1 MINNETLDTMMN
13 VGGGIA
19 NLLIILLI
27 VCAVFFGIILI
38 FMIIWALASW
48 YFAMRRG
55 IQERKDAIDERI
67 RQLEQENSEFTST
80 LQYFRDL
87 NLKIDVLMERTSF
100 FQENLTKL
108 LIEGNQVRYVEMPKE
123 ESEIQILNVDEGK
136 EKTNDATVSLD
147 DEEEETGPSI
157 QTVSLDEEEE
167 ETGPSI
173 QTVSLDEEE
182 EETGPSIQ
190 TVSLDEEEE
199 QTASNNRTVS
209 PVENDQLITDLLK
222 DGKSSIR
229 EFRYVEAIELFTKV
243 LDINPGLSQGY
254 NFRGIARRKIGE
266 IDLAIEDYNMALHLN
281 ENYVEALNNRG
292 VALDKKGDHDLAISD
307 FTQAINIDSNNAHT
321 YNNRA
326 TAYSNKGEYNLTLED
341 CTRAIQVDNTMADA
355 YVNRGVAKV
364 LLGLNDDAETDFES
378 ASSLGFDRNIID
390 SKVADLKNK
399 NA

>member
-123 ESEIQILNVDEGK
+123 ESEIQILNVDEEK
-136 EKTNDATVSLD
+136 EQTNDAKVPLN

-157 QTVSLDEEEE
+157 QTVSLDDEEEE
-167 ETGPSI
+167 SGPSI

-182 EETGPSIQ
+182 DLNKRP
-190 TVSLDEEEE
+190 
-199 QTASNNRTVS
+199 VS
-209 PVENDQLITDLLK
+209 PIENDQLITTLLK
-222 DGKSSIR
+222 DGRTCIR
-229 EFRYVEAIELFTKV
+229 EYRYVEAIELFTEL

-281 ENYVEALNNRG
+281 EYYVEALNNRG

-307 FTQAINIDSNNAHT
+307 FTQAIDIDSNNAHT

-341 CTRAIQVDNTMADA
+341 CTRAIQVDNKMADA
-355 YVNRGVAKV
+355 YVNRGFAKV
-364 LLGLNDDAETDFES
+364 LLGLNDDAEADFES
-378 ASSLGFDRNIID
+378 ASNLGFDRNIID

>member
-123 ESEIQILNVDEGK
+123 ESEIQILNVDEEK
-136 EKTNDATVSLD
+136 EQTNDAKVPLNDEEEESGPSIQTVSLD
-147 DEEEETGPSI
+147 DEEEESGPSI
-157 QTVSLDEEEE
+157 QTVSLGDEEEE
-167 ETGPSI
+167 SGPSME
-173 QTVSLDEEE
+173 TAPLD
-182 EETGPSIQ
+182 
-190 TVSLDEEEE
+190 DEVKDL
-199 QTASNNRTVS
+199 NKIPVS
-209 PVENDQLITDLLK
+209 PIENDQLITTLIK
-222 DGKSSIR
+222 DGRTCIR
-229 EFRYVEAIELFTKV
+229 EYRYVEAIELFTEV

-307 FTQAINIDSNNAHT
+307 FTQAIDIDSNNAHT

-341 CTRAIQVDNTMADA
+341 CTRAIQVDNKMADA

-364 LLGLNDDAETDFES
+364 LLGLNDDAEADFES
-378 ASSLGFDRNIID
+378 ASNLGFDRNIID

>member
-108 LIEGNQVRYVEMPKE
+108 LIEGNQIRYVEMPKE
-123 ESEIQILNVDEGK
+123 ESEIQILNVDE
-136 EKTNDATVSLD
+136 
-147 DEEEETGPSI
+147 EEESGPSI
-157 QTVSLDEEEE
+157 QTVSLEDEEEE
-167 ETGPSI
+167 SGPSI
-173 QTVSLDEEE
+173 QTVSLEDEEE
-182 EETGPSIQ
+182 ESGPSIQ
-190 TVSLDEEEE
+190 TVSLEDEEEE
-199 QTASNNRTVS
+199 SGPSIQTVS
-209 PVENDQLITDLLK
+209 LEDEEEESNKIPVSPIENDQLITTLLK
-222 DGKSSIR
+222 DGRTCIR
-229 EFRYVEAIELFTKV
+229 EYRYVEAIELFTEV
-243 LDINPGLSQGY
+243 LNINPGLSQGY

-307 FTQAINIDSNNAHT
+307 FTQAIDIDSNNAHT

-341 CTRAIQVDNTMADA
+341 CTRAIQVDNKMADA

-364 LLGLNDDAETDFES
+364 LLGLHDDAEADFES
-378 ASSLGFDRNIID
+378 ASNLGFDRNIID

>member
-123 ESEIQILNVDEGK
+123 ESEIQILNVDEEK
-136 EKTNDATVSLD
+136 EQANDTTEQLN
-147 DEEEETGPSI
+147 
-157 QTVSLDEEEE
+157 EEEE

-182 EETGPSIQ
+182 D
-190 TVSLDEEEE
+190 L
-199 QTASNNRTVS
+199 NRRPVS
-209 PVENDQLITDLLK
+209 PIENDQLITTLLK
-222 DGKSSIR
+222 DGRTCIR
-229 EFRYVEAIELFTKV
+229 EYRYVEAIELFTEV

-281 ENYVEALNNRG
+281 EYYVEALNNRG

-307 FTQAINIDSNNAHT
+307 FTQAIDIDSNNAHT

-341 CTRAIQVDNTMADA
+341 CTRAIQVDNKMADA
-355 YVNRGVAKV
+355 YVNRGFAKV
-364 LLGLNDDAETDFES
+364 LLGLNDDAEADVES
-378 ASSLGFDRNIID
+378 ASN
-390 SKVADLKNK
+390 
-399 NA
+399 

>member
-123 ESEIQILNVDEGK
+123 ESEIQILNVDEEK
-136 EKTNDATVSLD
+136 EQANDTTEQLN
-147 DEEEETGPSI
+147 EEETGPSI

-167 ETGPSI
+167 ETGPSK
-173 QTVSLDEEE
+173 QT
-182 EETGPSIQ
+182 
-190 TVSLDEEEE
+190 
-199 QTASNNRTVS
+199 
-209 PVENDQLITDLLK
+209 
-222 DGKSSIR
+222 
-229 EFRYVEAIELFTKV
+229 
-243 LDINPGLSQGY
+243 
-254 NFRGIARRKIGE
+254 
-266 IDLAIEDYNMALHLN
+266 
-281 ENYVEALNNRG
+281 
-292 VALDKKGDHDLAISD
+292 
-307 FTQAINIDSNNAHT
+307 DS
-321 YNNRA
+321 
-326 TAYSNKGEYNLTLED
+326 
-341 CTRAIQVDNTMADA
+341 
-355 YVNRGVAKV
+355 
-364 LLGLNDDAETDFES
+364 
-378 ASSLGFDRNIID
+378 
-390 SKVADLKNK
+390 
-399 NA
+399 

>member
-1 MINNETLDTMMN
+1 MN

-19 NLLIILLI
+19 NLLIVLLI

-55 IQERKDAIDERI
+55 IQERKDAIDERV

-123 ESEIQILNVDEGK
+123 ESEIQILNVDEDK
-136 EKTNDATVSLD
+136 DDINNQTVSLD
-147 DEEEETGPSI
+147 EEEEESGPSI

-167 ETGPSI
+167 ESGPSM

-182 EETGPSIQ
+182 
-190 TVSLDEEEE
+190 
-199 QTASNNRTVS
+199 NNINKSFVS
-209 PVENDQLITDLLK
+209 PVENDQIVTDLLK
-222 DGKSSIR
+222 DGRSCIR
-229 EFRYVEAIELFTKV
+229 EFRYVDAIELFTKV

-307 FTQAINIDSNNAHT
+307 FTKAINIDSNNAHT

-326 TAYSNKGEYNLTLED
+326 TAYSNRGEYNLTLED
-341 CTRAIQVDNTMADA
+341 CTRAIQVDNKMADA

-364 LLGLNDDAETDFES
+364 LLGLNDDAESDFDT
-378 ASSLGFDRNIID
+378 ASKLGFDRNIID
-390 SKVADLKNK
+390 SKVADLKTK

>member
-123 ESEIQILNVDEGK
+123 ESEIQILNVDEEK
-136 EKTNDATVSLD
+136 EQTNDAKVPLN

-157 QTVSLDEEEE
+157 QTVSLDEEEDLNKR
-167 ETGPSI
+167 P
-173 QTVSLDEEE
+173 
-182 EETGPSIQ
+182 
-190 TVSLDEEEE
+190 
-199 QTASNNRTVS
+199 VS
-209 PVENDQLITDLLK
+209 PIENDQLITTLLK
-222 DGKSSIR
+222 DGRTCIR
-229 EFRYVEAIELFTKV
+229 EYRYVEAIELFTEV
-243 LDINPGLSQGY
+243 LNINPGLSQGY

-307 FTQAINIDSNNAHT
+307 FTQAIDIDSNNAHT

-341 CTRAIQVDNTMADA
+341 CTRAIQVDNKMADA

-364 LLGLNDDAETDFES
+364 LLGLHDDAEADFES
-378 ASSLGFDRNIID
+378 ASNLGFDRNIID